1 MSKKINKQICLA
13 EKFNAF
19 IKFSLSFSSISPSR
33 SDAKSDFFVS
43 NKIDK
48 QFCFHKSESVTLQL
62 FESWMRTLICKMKTF
77 PTANWKPTAGM
88 KHFFFF
94 FFFLGTTLRSR
105 RKVTL
110 SRFVTEV
117 FIVKYHV
124 ISSAPKFENNEEKLM
139 RIEIDRG
146 SLLLTYLSLF
156 SSAVDV

>member
-1 MSKKINKQICLA
+1 MCLLNFLYRSRLFPRVDPMQNRLSLFQKQ
-13 EKFNAF
+13 
-19 IKFSLSFSSISPSR
+19 
-33 SDAKSDFFVS
+33 
-43 NKIDK
+43 IDK
-48 QFCFHKSESVTLQL
+48 QFCFHKSASVTLQL
-62 FESWMRTLICKMKTF
+62 FESLFEQNENISHCKLETDGRYENVFLFLFFCFFCITLSS
-77 PTANWKPTAGM
+77 G
-88 KHFFFF
+88 
-94 FFFLGTTLRSR
+94 

-110 SRFVTEV
+110 SRLVTEV